1 MLRSCRHKL
10 QKKGKDGLLH
20 SLPPPTPRPREKET
34 SIQLAGGEQDRT
46 AQGTRHSREEIHP
59 CLELEKGVLPGS
71 DPRCLEHEAQG
82 IGDEKASLWGQD
94 GHSLVHTPFYMNS
107 LLGCLPSPLPCSPSP
122 TRTTGT
128 A

>member
-1 MLRSCRHKL
+1 MAE
-10 QKKGKDGLLH
+10 Q
-20 SLPPPTPRPREKET
+20 
-34 SIQLAGGEQDRT
+34 GGEN
-46 AQGTRHSREEIHP
+46 HP
-59 CLELEKGVLPGS
+59 CLELEKGVLPGC

-94 GHSLVHTPFYMNS
+94 EHRLNAFLRESLSCRPFRCHSYCWLAHVYMNS
-107 LLGCLPSPLPCSPSP
+107 RLGWAPQLTHVCPPPCPAAPL